1 MYLML
6 ILTKLPIANQEN
18 VREVKKLKKTE
29 TFIFESVPV
38 TARLP
43 GATSEGQG
51 SVGVMLA

>member
-6 ILTKLPIANQEN
+6 ILTQSYQSPI
-18 VREVKKLKKTE
+18 RKMSEVKKLKKIE